1 MPTIYIDNQPYTWL
15 TTRRKTCSGC
25 LSLGF
30 KLPYFC
36 WHPALGSVGACRQC
50 AVKQF
55 KDEHD
60 EHGKIV
66 MSCMTPAAEGTRI
79 SIDDAEAAAFRT
91 GIIEGLMLNHPH
103 DCPVCDEGGECHLQD
118 MTVMTGHDYRRYEFD
133 KRTFHNQ
140 NLGPLVNHEMNRC
153 IQCYRCVRYYRDY
166 AGGDDLNAF
175 ASRNTVF
182 FGRHE
187 DGVLENEFSGNLV
200 EICPTGVFTDKTLK
214 HHYARKWDQQFA
226 PSVCVHCA
234 LGCNID
240 AGERYGTLRRIVN
253 RYNHQVN
260 GYFLCDR
267 GRFGYE
273 FVNSQRRILQ
283 PMLRG
288 GDALRARA
296 ARRQSSTIS
305 PALLQVGQAHRH
317 RLAARLAGSE
327 FCLARAGGRR
337 AFLPRPA
344 QQTVRAAARHAA
356 DTAPELPLRI
366 PSQQEIARADAVL
379 LLGEDVNNV
388 APMLA
393 LAVRQAVLQQ
403 PKETLR
409 AGAESASVR

>member
-1 MPTIYIDNQPYTWL
+1 MATVYIDNKPYQMNPDQNL
-15 TTRRKTCSGC
+15 LHGC
-25 LSLGF
+25 LSEGF

-79 SIDDAEAAAFRT
+79 SIDDPEAAAFRA

-118 MTVMTGHDYRRYEFD
+118 MTGMTGHDYRRYEFE
-133 KRTFHNQ
+133 KRTFRKQ
-140 NLGPLVNHEMNRC
+140 TLGPLVNQQMNRC

-166 AGGDDLNAF
+166 AGGRDLNAF

-214 HHYARKWDQQFA
+214 HHYARKWDQQCA

-234 LGCNID
+234 LGCNTD
-240 AGERYGTLRRIVN
+240 TGERYGTLRRVVN
-253 RYNHQVN
+253 RYNHEVN

-273 FVNSQRRILQ
+273 FVNSPQRILQ
-283 PMLRG
+283 PVMDGHPVSPAKARAHLAEKVAAGKAIGIGSPRASLEANF
-288 GDALRARA
+288 ALR
-296 ARRQSSTIS
+296 T
-305 PALLQVGQAHRH
+305 LVGPDHFHCGMADDE
-317 RLAARLAGSE
+317 ARLVAGIVE
-327 FCLARAGGRR
+327 ILRR
-337 AFLPRPA
+337 
-344 QQTVRAAARHAA
+344 
-356 DTAPELPLRI
+356 
-366 PSQQEIARADAVL
+366 
-379 LLGEDVNNV
+379 G
-388 APMLA
+388 PM
-393 LAVRQAVLQQ
+393 RT
-403 PKETLR
+403 PTLR
-409 AGAESASVR
+409 EIEECDAGFILAEELT